1 MQAKASEGIGDLPGA
16 LIERVSDGRERSASV
31 NGAERLG
38 TGGHGDVCLG
48 MRFRGVENDF
58 QELGREAG
66 KIARHDEVDV
76 GCGQSK
82 SGLDA
87 SERAASGT
95 PVGDYGQTE
104 MPIYIRR
111 TYQRDVSGN
120 VSDHFGDMQGHWPV
134 MQIQKSLV
142 GTHAGAGAAY
152 QHETGA
158 RLRGHGEMVSLEITK
173 ADELV
178 NRTMRSCFILLAA
191 VAASS
196 VLFAQTRVTSVVR
209 PDARTGR
216 LVRTVVAARPAPLA
230 PVASAELDAFIDRSA
245 TLNEVEGPLVE
256 SVIKAESNYNPSAI
270 SPKGAQGLMQ
280 LIPSTARRFG
290 VANSFNPEQNIE
302 GGVKYLKYLLEL
314 YHQDYVKAIAA
325 YNAGEGAIAKYGGIP
340 PYPETRNY
348 VTQVAK
354 NLRVARTRAAR
365 KVKPSPVQIASIA
378 AYNPIEASVNSD
390 GKVYY
395 RTP

>member
-1 MQAKASEGIGDLPGA
+1 MQAEFREGIGDLPGA
-16 LIERVSDGRERSASV
+16 LIERVTDGRVRAASV
-31 NGAERLG
+31 DGAERFG
-38 TGGHGDVCLG
+38 TGGHGDIGIG
-48 MRFRGVENDF
+48 MSLRSLENNF
-58 QELGREAG
+58 QKLGREAG
-66 KIARHDEVDV
+66 QIARHDEVEV

-87 SERAASGT
+87 GERAASGAL
-95 PVGDYGQTE
+95 VGDNQQTE
-104 MPIYIRR
+104 MPIHSRR
-111 TYQRDVSGN
+111 SDQRDVSGN
-120 VSDHFGDMQGHWPV
+120 ISDHFRDVQGHRPV
-134 MQIQKSLV
+134 MQRQECFV
-142 GTHAGAGAAY
+142 GTHSGAGAAY
-152 QHETGA
+152 QYETSA
-158 RLRGHGEMVSLEITK
+158 RRQEHGEMVSLEIIK
-173 ADELV
+173 ADKLV

-191 VAASS
+191 VAASI
-196 VLFAQTRVTSVVR
+196 VLPAQTRVTSVVR

-216 LVRTVVAARPAPLA
+216 LVRSVMVPRPAPLA
-230 PVASAELDAFIDRSA
+230 PVSSAELDAFIDRSA
-245 TLNEVEGPLVE
+245 SLNEVEGPLVE

-325 YNAGEGAIAKYGGIP
+325 YNAGEGAVAKYGGIP

-348 VTQVAK
+348 VAQVAK

-365 KVKPSPVQIASIA
+365 KVKPAPVQMASIA